1 PLLVALI
8 VDRVVP
14 RSDLGLLWVV
24 SAGLGGMLVFQALT
38 TLVRSHLLLQLR
50 TNLDTR
56 LTLGFV
62 DYLSRLPFDFFQR
75 RSAGDLMMRVNNNAT
90 VRELLTSN
98 TLSALLDGMLVVG
111 YAVLILV
118 IAPIMGVIVVGLGI
132 VQVSLFYIARRGY
145 RDMMARSLEA
155 QARSQSYL
163 VEMLRG

>member
-1 PLLVALI
+1 LLRVFALAFPLVTAVI

-14 RSDLGLLWVV
+14 RNDRNLLLVC
-24 SAGLGGMLVFQALT
+24 ALGLGGLLVFQMIT
-38 TLVRSHLLLQLR
+38 PRVRSHLLLQLR

-62 DYLSRLPFDFFQR
+62 DYLSRLPYDFFQR

-98 TLSALLDGMLVVG
+98 TLSAMLDGVPVVG

-118 IAPIMGVIVVGLGI
+118 LAPMMGAIV
-132 VQVSLFYIARRGY
+132 
-145 RDMMARSLEA
+145 
-155 QARSQSYL
+155 
-163 VEMLRG
+163 